1 MPGKDFL
8 ALMLKAGF
16 HRVALRRYTGFKSS
30 PYTEGALF
38 YGEKLAARPGPGR
51 RRLPGRTVGGP
62 PYRAGLQT
70 RRDLKAEITPPGLGG
85 YVERLHCPPLIL
97 GGRCLHA

>member
-16 HRVALRRYTGFKSS
+16 HRASLKSYTGFNSS

-38 YGEKLAARPGPGR
+38 YGEKPLDE
-51 RRLPGRTVGGP
+51 RL
-62 PYRAGLQT
+62 
-70 RRDLKAEITPPGLGG
+70 RRDIETQAEHLAEPTK
-85 YVERLHCPPLIL
+85 VECAPV
-97 GGRCLHA
+97 GT

>member
-16 HRVALRRYTGFKSS
+16 HRVKLVRYTGFKSS

-38 YGEKLAARPGPGR
+38 YGEKLVAGQARDDAAYEAEPPAGPLTEPACKPGG
-51 RRLPGRTVGGP
+51 T
-62 PYRAGLQT
+62 
-70 RRDLKAEITPPGLGG
+70 
-85 YVERLHCPPLIL
+85 
-97 GGRCLHA
+97 

>member
-8 ALMLKAGF
+8 ALMLQAGF

-38 YGEKLAARPGPGR
+38 YGAKPAAGQARDDVAYEAELPAAPTAEPACTPGG
-51 RRLPGRTVGGP
+51 T
-62 PYRAGLQT
+62 
-70 RRDLKAEITPPGLGG
+70 
-85 YVERLHCPPLIL
+85 
-97 GGRCLHA
+97 

>member
-38 YGEKLAARPGPGR
+38 YGETLAAGQARDDA
-51 RRLPGRTVGGP
+51 VSQAEP
-62 PYRAGLQT
+62 PVA
-70 RRDLKAEITPPGLGG
+70 
-85 YVERLHCPPLIL
+85 PLIEPACKP
-97 GGRCLHA
+97 GGT

>member
-8 ALMLKAGF
+8 ALMLKVGF

-38 YGEKLAARPGPGR
+38 YGAKLMAGQARDDVASQAEPAPAPLLDPACKPGG
-51 RRLPGRTVGGP
+51 T
-62 PYRAGLQT
+62 
-70 RRDLKAEITPPGLGG
+70 
-85 YVERLHCPPLIL
+85 
-97 GGRCLHA
+97 

>member
-38 YGEKLAARPGPGR
+38 YGEKL
-51 RRLPGRTVGGP
+51 LPGQARDDFAPQVEPAAPLLQEAACKPGG
-62 PYRAGLQT
+62 T
-70 RRDLKAEITPPGLGG
+70 
-85 YVERLHCPPLIL
+85 
-97 GGRCLHA
+97 

>member
-16 HRVALRRYTGFKSS
+16 HRVKLVRYTGFKSS

-38 YGEKLAARPGPGR
+38 YGEKLAAG
-51 RRLPGRTVGGP
+51 
-62 PYRAGLQT
+62 QT
-70 RRDLKAEITPPGLGG
+70 RDDVTYEAEPQAAPDVEPACKPGGT
-85 YVERLHCPPLIL
+85 
-97 GGRCLHA
+97 